1 MVVFQTEESAPA
13 DAKNPQ
19 TVLACTEALRS
30 LDELCRSLKVAVFAT
45 DDGFEVTRFP
55 ASTADDQRLT
65 SMASS
70 LQALTEAVAHD
81 RTIGQTDYTLIESA
95 DGRVL
100 LRRVP
105 GHPLVLL
112 AVFGNEEV
120 AGQAISSSRSVLLN
134 LQEALPASL

>member
-1 MVVFQTEESAPA
+1 MNHAEEDVLAA
-13 DAKNPQ
+13 AKNP
-19 TVLACTEALRS
+19 VLVSACDGALRT
-30 LDELCRSLKVAVFAT
+30 LADLCRSLKVGVFAT

-55 ASTADDQRLT
+55 ASTDEDQRLT

-81 RTIGQTDYTLIESA
+81 RLIGQTEYTLIEA
-95 DGRVL
+95 GGGRVL

-112 AVFGNEEV
+112 AVYGSEELP
-120 AGQAISSSRSVLLN
+120 GQAISNSRNVLAELK
-134 LQEALPASL
+134 EVLPRTL

>member
-1 MVVFQTEESAPA
+1 MNHAEEEVLAA
-13 DAKNPQ
+13 AKNP
-19 TVLACTEALRS
+19 VLVSACDAALRT
-30 LDELCRSLKVAVFAT
+30 LNDLCRSMKVGVFAT

-55 ASTADDQRLT
+55 VSTDEDQRLT

-81 RTIGQTDYTLIESA
+81 RLIGQTEYTLIEA
-95 DGRVL
+95 GGGRVL

-112 AVFGNEEV
+112 AVFGSEELP
-120 AGQAISSSRSVLLN
+120 GQAISNSRNVLAELN
-134 LQEALPASL
+134 GVLPRTL